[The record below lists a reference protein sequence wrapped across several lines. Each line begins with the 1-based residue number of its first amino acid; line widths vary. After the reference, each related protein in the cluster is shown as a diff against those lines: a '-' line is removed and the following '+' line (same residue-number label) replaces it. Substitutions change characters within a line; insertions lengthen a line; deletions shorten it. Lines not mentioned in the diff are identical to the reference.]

1 MSTDTILALDASDD
15 PAVMRRGAEILSQR
29 KQTVHGRTDR
39 MFAWLL
45 AFEYVVG
52 IVAALFVSPRTWM
65 GETSQTHLHLWAAV
79 LLGGLIVSLP
89 IWMAIRYPGWW
100 LTRHI
105 VATGQMLSSALLI
118 HLSGGRI
125 ETHFHV
131 FGSLAF
137 LAFYRD
143 WQVLIT
149 ATVVV
154 ALDHL
159 LRGIFWPQS
168 VYGILV
174 GGEWRWVE
182 HAGWVLFEV
191 FFLRLACIENVNDM
205 QEDARQKA
213 RLELSHRAIE
223 REVAKRTADLERK
236 NKELDEF
243 NYVASHDLQ
252 EPVRKLISF
261 SKLLEQD
268 VGGVL
273 NERANRDLSF
283 IVDAATRMR
292 DLIQDLLAL
301 SRAGRTAMKI
311 EPISL
316 GDCVTQALDALELR
330 VRETSAE
337 IDCASLPEINGD
349 AVLMTQLYQNLVSN
363 ALKFIPPDRKPK
375 ISLTATRSGD
385 HWEMAVADN
394 GIGIKPEHIDRLFKP
409 FQRLHGRGEFEGTG
423 IGLAICKK
431 AVERHGGNIWIESQP
446 GEGTQ
451 FKFTIPIT
459 VENNTCQRRNQTR
472 ASSL

>member
-1 MSTDTILALDASDD
+1 MSADITFALNRSDD
-15 PAVMRRGAEILSQR
+15 PAIARRAAEMLAQR
-29 KQTVHGRTDR
+29 KLAVHGRTDR

-45 AFEYVVG
+45 AIEYVAG
-52 IVAALFVSPRTWM
+52 IVTALVVSPRTWS
-65 GETSQTHLHLWAAV
+65 GATSQVHVHVWTAV
-79 LLGGLIVSLP
+79 VLGGLIICLP
-89 IWMAIRYPGWW
+89 IWLAIRHPGWW
-100 LTRHI
+100 LTRHVI
-105 VATGQMLSSALLI
+105 AAGQMLSSALLI
-118 HLSGGRI
+118 HLNGGRI

-143 WQVLIT
+143 WRVLAT

-154 ALDHL
+154 ALDHV

-168 VYGILV
+168 VYGVLT

-182 HAGWVLFEV
+182 HAAWVLFEV
-191 FFLRLACIENVNDM
+191 YFLRLSCLDNVADM
-205 QEDARQKA
+205 REDARQRA
-213 RLELSHRAIE
+213 QLELSHLAIE
-223 REVAKRTADLERK
+223 QEVARRTTDLEKK

-268 VGGVL
+268 AGSALG
-273 NERANRDLSF
+273 ERARRDLTF

-292 DLIQDLLAL
+292 NLIQDLLSL
-301 SRAGRTAMKI
+301 SRAGRTAMKV

-316 GDCVTQALDALELR
+316 DKCVTQALDALDMR
-330 VRETSAE
+330 VQETQAQ
-337 IDCASLPEINGD
+337 IDYPSLPWVAGD
-349 AVLMTQLYQNLVSN
+349 STLITQLYQNLVGN

-375 ISLTATRSGD
+375 ISLSADCRGD
-385 HWEMAVADN
+385 HWELAVSDN
-394 GIGIKPEHIDRLFKP
+394 GIGIKPEHLERLFKP
-409 FQRLHGRGEFEGTG
+409 FQRLHGRNEFEGTG

-431 AVERHGGNIWIESQP
+431 AVERHGGTIWVESQP
-446 GEGTQ
+446 GTGSQ

-459 VENNTCQRRNQTR
+459 SGNPT
-472 ASSL
+472 